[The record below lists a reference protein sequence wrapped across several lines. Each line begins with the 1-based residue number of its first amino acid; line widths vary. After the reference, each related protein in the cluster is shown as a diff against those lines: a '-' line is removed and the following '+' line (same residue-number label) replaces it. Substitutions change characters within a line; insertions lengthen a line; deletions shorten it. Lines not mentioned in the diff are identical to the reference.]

1 MLNEYEA
8 DYHTGMNIEKMSEL
22 LYDYTLGYPYLVSR
36 ICLLMDEKV
45 QMQDD
50 SERRKKAWTKA
61 GFLEAVRMLLSESN
75 TLFES
80 LIGKLSDFPE
90 LDKML
95 KELLFSGKTITYN
108 PTSQSIQLALMFGFI
123 RNEGGKV
130 VPANRIFDTLL
141 YNHFLSMDEL
151 HSSDISSGELYR
163 RGRKKIFSALSPSD
177 Y

>member
-1 MLNEYEA
+1 MPDRA
-8 DYHTGMNIEKMSEL
+8 VEKALENFQGSGGRMIL
-22 LYDYTLGYPYLVSR
+22 VAAGKAAYPYLVSR

-45 QMQDD
+45 QIQDD

-61 GFLEAVRMLLSESN
+61 GFLEAVRMLLLESN

-151 HSSDISSGELYR
+151 HSSDIYKASLQDKNQFIIDGHLNM
-163 RGRKKIFSALSPSD
+163 
-177 Y
+177 